1 MTPTDDEDLQWKK
14 RFEAF
19 ALVRLSGLIF
29 LFGGIMVALK
39 NPFGDEYPIIGA
51 ILALSGAAD
60 LIFGPKMLKKV
71 WEEKDR

>member
-1 MTPTDDEDLQWKK
+1 MTPGDDNDLQWKK

-39 NPFGDEYPIIGA
+39 NPFGDEYPIIGT
-51 ILALSGAAD
+51 ILAISGAAD
-60 LIFGPKMLKKV
+60 LIFGPKLLRKH
-71 WEEKDR
+71 WEEQDR